1 MESLVIEL
9 RGAWV
14 ELRDAWAEL
23 RDARVELRDDW
34 VELTIDWRGVKV
46 GVVIGSVSVNDDA
59 TPPSELLSRLV
70 TVREE
75 EEEGEE
81 G

>member
-9 RGAWV
+9 RDAWV

-23 RDARVELRDDW
+23 MDDW
-34 VELTIDWRGVKV
+34 VELTIDWRGVEV

-59 TPPSELLSRLV
+59 TPPSELLSLV

-75 EEEGEE
+75 EEG
-81 G
+81 